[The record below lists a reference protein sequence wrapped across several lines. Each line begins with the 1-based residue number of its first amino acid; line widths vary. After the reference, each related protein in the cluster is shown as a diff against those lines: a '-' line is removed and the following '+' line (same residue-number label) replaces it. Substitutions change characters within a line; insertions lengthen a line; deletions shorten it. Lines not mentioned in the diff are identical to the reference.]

1 MKRLLLL
8 VLAATLVLPAVAAPK
23 KDAASNPAAKAPATP
38 KDFSG
43 RYERSGDGKS
53 VFILHVRQ
61 TGANAEIEFSASRAD
76 GTGAA
81 PEGNGT
87 GALNEKGEL
96 ACDFED
102 SFGNKGT
109 AVLRTSRGNFQLSL
123 TAVKVAEP
131 RAVKFYGD
139 ISLRRTPDR
148 QN

>member
-8 VLAATLVLPAVAAPK
+8 ALAAALVLPAVAAPK
-23 KDAASNPAAKAPATP
+23 KDAAKLAAAKTPAAPN
-38 KDFSG
+38 DFTG
-43 RYERSGDGKS
+43 RYERAGDGKS

-61 TGANAEIEFSASRAD
+61 TGPNAEIEFSASRAD

-109 AVLRTSRGNFQLSL
+109 AVLGKVRGSFQL
-123 TAVKVAEP
+123 TVTPVTVVDP
-131 RAVKFYGD
+131 RAVKFYGV
-139 ISLRRTPDR
+139 IGLRRTPDR